1 MFERV
6 IVSVLL
12 LSFSSFTRA
21 QEVKV
26 RGHFVDDSIQLGKPI
41 SYFLTARYPKESTVV
56 FPDSSYSFAPFEFQK
71 KRFVATQ
78 TINGISYDSV
88 IYTLS
93 TFEIDSI
100 QSLTLPV
107 FVVQEK
113 DCTLVY
119 AEEGA
124 VFFDKAVKSLPDSVQ
139 LEKIPLKT
147 NTNYF
152 TVSWLFNYPLVA
164 IILGVLLVI
173 LIVCWIIFGKIIIRY
188 FKIKRISKKHQTFL
202 LQFNAAVEKS
212 QSTFSSQSTENALLI
227 WKNYLEN
234 LIDVPF
240 TKYTT
245 KEIRE
250 HEKNEQLG
258 QSLSAIDRMIYANQP
273 GEKEYFINL
282 KTYSEDQFH
291 KKLEKLK
298 NG

>member
-1 MFERV
+1 VFERV

-234 LIDVPF
+234 LTDVPF

>member
-6 IVSVLL
+6 LVSVVL
-12 LSFSSFTRA
+12 LSFSSFTCA
-21 QEVKV
+21 QEVNV
-26 RGHFVDDSIQLGKPI
+26 RGHFASDSIQLGKPI
-41 SYFLTARYPKESTVV
+41 SYFLTAHYPKESSVV

-100 QSLTLPV
+100 QSLKLPV
-107 FVVQEK
+107 FVVHEK

-119 AEEGA
+119 AETDA

-202 LQFNAAVEKS
+202 QQFNAAVEKS
-212 QSTFSSQSTENALLI
+212 QSNFSSQSTENALLI
-227 WKNYLEN
+227 WKDYLEN
-234 LIDVPF
+234 LVDIPF

-250 HEKNEQLG
+250 QEKDERLG

-282 KTYSEDQFH
+282 KTYSEDQFY